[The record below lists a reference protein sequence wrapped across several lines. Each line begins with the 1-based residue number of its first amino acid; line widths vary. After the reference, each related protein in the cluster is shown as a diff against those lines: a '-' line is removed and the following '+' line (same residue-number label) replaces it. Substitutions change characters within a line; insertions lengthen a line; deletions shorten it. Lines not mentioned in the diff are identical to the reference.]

1 MSMIFD
7 LFVNL
12 RFQRAARMR
21 EAGKQNK
28 SPAKLVATFGQPHE
42 DGLDGSS
49 VAPRSSFHPF
59 FFHSPLPAIPGG
71 ESDCEEPE
79 IEDDSGAGE
88 SLDSDLEL
96 KLHIMGSKMLWTQNR
111 PQFI

>member
-59 FFHSPLPAIPGG
+59 FFHSPFHAIPGG